1 MRGGLASACMTI
13 FRFVFVFV
21 FSAFALSA
29 CKKEAPPAAPEDE
42 VEAQAPSAEAAPQ
55 AAARAAAVDP
65 CSLLTA
71 DELVASLGEAVQA
84 EHSTSGG
91 AQVCTWTAPSGRSVI
106 VQFFSSTSDFD
117 ASKQTLERFYEG
129 TALAV
134 PGLGE
139 QAFSIGG
146 KTGPFATASVS
157 ATKSGRFVIVQ
168 VMDPAASLETLQP
181 EALDLTKPVLTRI

>member
-1 MRGGLASACMTI
+1 MTI